1 MGPKSGTHNE
11 PKAHILNPRQ
21 STQDLQY
28 HTQVHRQVF
37 FLENQQM
44 INIGKQPRWTAQCKS
59 ARQSGNQS
67 LSVCGLTNLP
77 ISHKVQMWLISNPG
91 QMWQRGEGESR
102 SRPTLLLLLLHIRN
116 SCACLKKEGKWLNLC
131 CPLMTYW
138 LYIIMEVN
146 TLTRACEPAAISCSL
161 VTFFFFFL
169 HA

>member
-1 MGPKSGTHNE
+1 
-11 PKAHILNPRQ
+11 
-21 STQDLQY
+21 
-28 HTQVHRQVF
+28 
-37 FLENQQM
+37 M

-59 ARQSGNQS
+59 TRRPGNQS
-67 LSVCGLTNLP
+67 LSVCGLANLP

-102 SRPTLLLLLLHIRN
+102 SRPTLLLLLLHLRN
-116 SCACLKKEGKWLNLC
+116 SCARLKKEGKWLNLC

-161 VTFFFFFL
+161 VTFFLFFCVLNCDCVSWMDTAVQCRL
-169 HA
+169 HIWLIGESVPPGSECKVNGGHH